1 MASKKVILCPN
12 PFRDER
18 LAAAKRSKEILE
30 NVGLQTVVCLPFN
43 REGYGE
49 ELGVPIR
56 PLQQEIKSADLL
68 IAFGGDGTILHL
80 ARTVAL
86 HRVPVLGINLGSLG
100 FMSELE
106 LNELDRLRDLK
117 DWNFTVESRMMLDV
131 SVVRGGRTVYNTIA
145 LNDAVISK
153 GSIARVVRLNIFTE
167 EGFLTRV
174 GGDGV
179 VLATPTG
186 STGYSMAAGGPIVE
200 PTARNLLITPICPHS
215 TRSSCYVLSPEHRI
229 TVEAMDA
236 NRKFVYLSSDGGK
249 AFSLKNGDQI
259 RVSQSKHTTQLVRLS
274 KKSFCEILDKKM
286 GTDAMKN
293 ERQTQLLQ
301 IISEESIETQEQLL
315 ERLQAR
321 GIKSTQATIS
331 RDIKQLHLVKEPT
344 GHGRYRYAVSAHKTK
359 LNFEG
364 KLRTIFRESV
374 LSVDCAQNLVVLK
387 TIEGMANGAAFTL
400 DNMQDT
406 DIVGTLAGDDTILL
420 VFHDNANALDFCEQV
435 KEMLR

>member
-167 EGFLTRV
+167 EGQLTKV
-174 GGDGV
+174 GGDGII
-179 VLATPTG
+179 ASTPTG

-200 PTARNLLITPICPHS
+200 PTARNLLLTPICPHS
-215 TRSSCYVLSPEHRI
+215 TRSSSYVLSPEHVI
-229 TVEAMDA
+229 TVEAPDA
-236 NRKFVYLSSDGGK
+236 NRKFVYLSVDGGK
-249 AFSLKNGDQI
+249 AFSLKNNDQV
-259 RVSQSKHTTQLVRLS
+259 RVSTSKYTTRLVRLS

-286 GTDAMKN
+286 GG
-293 ERQTQLLQ
+293 E
-301 IISEESIETQEQLL
+301 
-315 ERLQAR
+315 
-321 GIKSTQATIS
+321 
-331 RDIKQLHLVKEPT
+331 V
-344 GHGRYRYAVSAHKTK
+344 TK
-359 LNFEG
+359 
-364 KLRTIFRESV
+364 
-374 LSVDCAQNLVVLK
+374 A
-387 TIEGMANGAAFTL
+387 
-400 DNMQDT
+400 
-406 DIVGTLAGDDTILL
+406 
-420 VFHDNANALDFCEQV
+420 
-435 KEMLR
+435 